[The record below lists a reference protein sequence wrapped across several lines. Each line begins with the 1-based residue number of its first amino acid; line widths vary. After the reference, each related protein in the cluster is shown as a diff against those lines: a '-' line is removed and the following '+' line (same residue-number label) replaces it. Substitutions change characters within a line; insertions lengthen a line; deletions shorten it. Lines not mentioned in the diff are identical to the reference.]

1 MGDLFKAVRAESN
14 MFAAWRHVKRSAL
27 SSANMEI
34 KGAASVFE
42 HQHQRYIK
50 RFIRQLQQG
59 TFEFD
64 AVQGV
69 LADKKERER
78 ANKDP
83 RPIAI
88 ATLKNRVV
96 QRAILQIL
104 QPRKP
109 RDVKEVDG
117 RFETT
122 VNPALGKINDVNSSA
137 YGVGGLIKPY
147 GGVGRGIDAIM
158 SAMNHGATL
167 FYRSDIKAFFTDIP
181 VAPVIEFVRK
191 ETGDDKLADLFALGL
206 EVHLGNEDELRGYAH
221 LFPSNGHG
229 VAQGS
234 SLSAFAGNVLLYD
247 MDHEINALGVTGIRY
262 IDDIMIVADTQG
274 KLDAAVALAQLK
286 LKNLGFTLYE
296 PINGSD
302 KAETGRCSDSFGFL
316 GCTLHPKKCVPSAAS
331 VKRILADAEDTF
343 SKSQNTI
350 KRFKEKGGSFH
361 SQQSPSSVLHTLGKK
376 LYGWQKSFAFCDD
389 VTIFEHVDERI
400 AKRVEK
406 YNQIVARH
414 TRGLSLSQKATV
426 YGLPS
431 TVEMFFASRRYDP
444 NS

>member
-1 MGDLFKAVRAESN
+1 MGDLFKTVRAESN
-14 MFAAWRHVKRSAL
+14 MFAAWRHVKKSAL
-27 SSANMEI
+27 NSANSDI
-34 KGAASVFE
+34 KGAASIFE

-59 TFEFD
+59 TFQFD
-64 AVQGV
+64 VVQGV
-69 LADKKERER
+69 LADKRKREKV
-78 ANKDP
+78 NKDP

-96 QRAILQIL
+96 QRAILQVL

-109 RDVKEVDG
+109 RDTKEVDS
-117 RFETT
+117 RFETIM
-122 VNPALGKINDVNSSA
+122 NPALGKINDVNSSP

-147 GGVGRGIDAIM
+147 GGVGRGIEAIM
-158 SAMNHGATL
+158 SAMNHGAKL
-167 FYRSDIKAFFTDIP
+167 FYRSDIIAFFTDIP
-181 VAPVIEFVRK
+181 VAPVIEFVK
-191 ETGDDKLADLFALGL
+191 TETRDEQLTDLFALGL
-206 EVHLGNEDELRGYAH
+206 EVHLGNEDELQGYAH

-247 MDHEINALGVTGIRY
+247 MDHEINALGVTAIRY
-262 IDDIMIVADTQG
+262 VDDIMIVADTQAN
-274 KLDAAVALAQLK
+274 LDASVALTQLR
-286 LKNLGFTLYE
+286 LKNLGFRLYE
-296 PINGSD
+296 PVSGSD

-316 GCTLHPKKCVPSAAS
+316 GCTLHPKKCVPSTAS
-331 VKRILADAEDTF
+331 VKRVLGDTEETL

-350 KRFKEKGGSFH
+350 RRFKEKGGAFP

-389 VTIFEHVDERI
+389 VTAFNLVDERI

-406 YNQIVARH
+406 YNQIVGRH
-414 TRGLSLSQKATV
+414 TRGLSPSQKATI

-431 TVEMFFASRRYDP
+431 TAEMFFASRQRKP